1 MVPQNEMVTTVWY
14 PHGSKKGGSPSPCD
28 SLWLGWFGGTPWC
41 HDLGTPQIGTDRFRG
56 AVARP
61 GKAVASSTASISM
74 SPKVVTWVSTRCWV
88 SFRSCL
94 VEGWNLAG
102 MKTWKFGVWRHM
114 NFLGCYF
121 VQLWWESFS
130 NSGGKLR
137 TMIEPCWS
145 SILQP
150 DFVFRWDPATI
161 QYHCSWFSNHMF
173 HHFSEY
179 TVFRV

>member
-1 MVPQNEMVTTVWY
+1 MFRWSPKNEMVTTVWY
-14 PHGSKKGGSPSPCD
+14 PHGSKKGDPQVPVTHYD
-28 SLWLGWFGGTPWC
+28 LDDLGLPPWC
-41 HDLGTPQIGTDRFRG
+41 HDLGTPQIGTDRFFG

-102 MKTWKFGVWRHM
+102 MKTWKFRVWRRM

-121 VQLWWESFS
+121 VQLWWDLFS
-130 NSGGKLR
+130 NSAGKLR
-137 TMIEPCWS
+137 TNDWTM
-145 SILQP
+145 LKQH
-150 DFVFRWDPATI
+150 FTA
-161 QYHCSWFSNHMF
+161 WFCFPLGSCYNPVPLF
-173 HHFSEY
+173 L
-179 TVFRV
+179 V